1 MHMDEMLYLGGDDN
15 LIYVPWWNNGPFVFD
30 DLKEMNDSVL
40 EFVSND

>member
-1 MHMDEMLYLGGDDN
+1 MYMDEVLY